1 MQTGRKRRVKLDIFF
16 GEIVSMSAG
25 ICHISGTVSIETPGQ
40 GLFGVGNELQRFLAR
55 GRVGAGLLSVFCAHT
70 SASLCVQENAD
81 PDVLTDLEAA
91 LQRLAPEGAAYR
103 HRSEGPDDMPA
114 HIKTMLTA
122 VQLSLPVRDGRLA
135 LGTWQEVYLI
145 EHRTA
150 PHRRRLELD
159 FIGASG
165 G

>member
-1 MQTGRKRRVKLDIFF
+1 
-16 GEIVSMSAG
+16 MSAG
-25 ICHISGTVSIETPGQ
+25 TCHLSGTLSVETRGPG
-40 GLFGVGNELQRFLAR
+40 FYGVGPELQRFLAR
-55 GRVGAGLLSVFCAHT
+55 MRVKSGLLSVFCAHT

-81 PDVLTDLEAA
+81 PDVLADLGAA

-103 HRSEGPDDMPA
+103 HQSEGPDDMPA

-122 VQLSLPVRDGRLA
+122 VQLSLPVREGRLA
-135 LGTWQEVYLI
+135 LGTWQEVYLM

-159 FIGASG
+159 FIGTAVD
-165 G
+165 